1 MKNRTENH
9 DNPDQPNGCVAT
21 AIRTQCT
28 ERSWCDVSAGHVDE
42 HSCEADLPKITA
54 TGYREDFTGLEDGIG
69 VPEVFARLVEHEHSN
84 TFDPFVVQLCIVKPG
99 SSGEV
104 GESATGWLTL
114 HEAGLLAKALT
125 ELQGVA
131 RSAR

>member
-1 MKNRTENH
+1 MKAAPAGASTPTRAF
-9 DNPDQPNGCVAT
+9 DPDPLGGT
-21 AIRTQCT
+21 RY
-28 ERSWCDVSAGHVDE
+28 
-42 HSCEADLPKITA
+42 SCEADLPKITA